1 VRWERDGL
9 WATGIRSLELG
20 AWSSEIAC
28 PCQGVATVIEIGNC
42 DMLLAA
48 FLPFLLFR
56 LIPEKSL
63 NNADADTCQ

>member
-1 VRWERDGL
+1 VGKRWTVGDRDQ
-9 WATGIRSLELG
+9 EFV
-20 AWSSEIAC
+20 AWSSKIAC